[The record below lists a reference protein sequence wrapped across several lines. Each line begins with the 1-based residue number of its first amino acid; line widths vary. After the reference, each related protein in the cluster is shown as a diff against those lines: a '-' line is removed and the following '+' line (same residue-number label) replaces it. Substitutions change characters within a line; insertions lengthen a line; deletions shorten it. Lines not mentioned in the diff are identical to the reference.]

1 MFYDFCKVNA
11 IASFTLSIAWPIFPI
26 TLGSILKLQPSML
39 TILSISQGLASLS
52 IQRYMDRVIYRYG
65 YGWLSHFTE
74 SILVMVPISYML
86 VEITDQPLI
95 LVANNIVLCLISA
108 LGEMAYTTYLLGI
121 VSELEREERIAIYNV
136 AVDITTTIS
145 SFIGG
150 YMAGVMERYLGLI

>member
-1 MFYDFCKVNA
+1 MV
-11 IASFTLSIAWPIFPI
+11 I
-26 TLGSILKLQPSML
+26 TL
-39 TILSISQGLASLS
+39 
-52 IQRYMDRVIYRYG
+52 YR
-65 YGWLSHFTE
+65 

-121 VSELEREERIAIYNV
+121 VSELERGERIAIYNV